1 MTKIKLC
8 GMKRVIDI
16 QTANALKADYIGFV
30 FWQKS
35 KRFISEEDAAALKA
49 ILAPEIAA
57 VGVFVDEEPETIA
70 GLLNRGIID
79 IAQLHGNEDE
89 DYIRQLRSL
98 TAKPLIKAFRI
109 REAKDLEAAAICSAE
124 SVLLDAGQGEGIAF
138 DWKLIRDFS
147 RPYFL
152 AGGLNPENVSEAI
165 VQLHPYAVDVS
176 SGIESSGLKDA
187 KKMAAFV
194 KAVRKE
200 TL

>member
-8 GMKRVIDI
+8 GMKRVIDV

-49 ILAPEIAA
+49 ILDPEIAA
-57 VGVFVDEEPETIA
+57 VGVFVDEKPETIA
-70 GLLNRGIID
+70 GLLNCGIID

-98 TAKPLIKAFRI
+98 TDKPLIKAFRI
-109 REAKDLEAAAICSAE
+109 REAKDLEAAVICSAE
-124 SVLLDAGQGEGIAF
+124 SVLLDAGKGEGIAF

-152 AGGLNPENVSEAI
+152 AGGLNPDNVSQAI
-165 VQLHPYAVDVS
+165 VQLHPFAVDVS

>member
-8 GMKRVIDI
+8 GMKRVIDV

-35 KRFISEEDAAALKA
+35 KRFISEEDAVALKA
-49 ILAPEIAA
+49 ILDPEIAA
-57 VGVFVDEEPETIA
+57 VGVFVDEKPETIA

-98 TAKPLIKAFRI
+98 TDKPLIKAFRI
-109 REAKDLEAAAICSAE
+109 REAKDLEAAVICSAE
-124 SVLLDAGQGEGIAF
+124 SVLLDAGKGEGIAF

>member
-8 GMKRVIDI
+8 GMKRVIDV

-49 ILAPEIAA
+49 ILDPEIAA
-57 VGVFVDEEPETIA
+57 VGVFVDEKPETIA

-98 TAKPLIKAFRI
+98 TDKPLIKAFRI
-109 REAKDLEAAAICSAE
+109 REAKDLEAAVICSAE
-124 SVLLDAGQGEGIAF
+124 SVLLDAGKGEGIAF

-152 AGGLNPENVSEAI
+152 AGGLNPDNVSEAI
-165 VQLHPYAVDVS
+165 VQLHPFAVDVS